1 MKINPIGIQSYQQL
15 NNRQNQVNGQAE
27 KSQKT
32 DDILNIRPKE
42 ITDHSEISVRAPEG
56 TYAEFLSREEKS
68 ALDLLFSKYQDSE
81 RFGAAFNR
89 TNSSSEN
96 KTLGKV
102 IDVKI

>member
-15 NNRQNQVNGQAE
+15 NNRQNQVNEQAE

-32 DDILNIRPKE
+32 DDILNIKPKE
-42 ITDHSEISVRAPEG
+42 ITEQSEISVRAPEG
-56 TYAEFLSREEKS
+56 TYAEFLSTEEKS
-68 ALDLLFSKYQDSE
+68 ALDLLFNKYQDSD
-81 RFGAAFNR
+81 RFGSAFNR
-89 TNSSSEN
+89 ANSQSAN